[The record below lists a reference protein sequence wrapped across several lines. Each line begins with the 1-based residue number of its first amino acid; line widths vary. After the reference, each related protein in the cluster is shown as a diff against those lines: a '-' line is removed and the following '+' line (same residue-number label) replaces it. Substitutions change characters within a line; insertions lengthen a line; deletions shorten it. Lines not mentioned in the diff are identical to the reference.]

1 MQREARTVI
10 VVQSCRH
17 FACPEMLVACC
28 LRGCG
33 DLHDKA
39 QAILCSLPPLNTCI
53 CAHGDAGAVPRPAVL
68 HLHSLVQTQA
78 EQKSKGEGR
87 IKRKVS
93 QCKWK
98 VRYWEC
104 VLPTPPE

>member
-1 MQREARTVI
+1 M
-10 VVQSCRH
+10 
-17 FACPEMLVACC
+17 
-28 LRGCG
+28 
-33 DLHDKA
+33 
-39 QAILCSLPPLNTCI
+39 
-53 CAHGDAGAVPRPAVL
+53 L